1 MSEDQAIFLSGTS
14 YHVYSSDL
22 YDQRRLYTA
31 EN

>member
-22 YDQRRLYTA
+22 YDQRMD
-31 EN
+31 N